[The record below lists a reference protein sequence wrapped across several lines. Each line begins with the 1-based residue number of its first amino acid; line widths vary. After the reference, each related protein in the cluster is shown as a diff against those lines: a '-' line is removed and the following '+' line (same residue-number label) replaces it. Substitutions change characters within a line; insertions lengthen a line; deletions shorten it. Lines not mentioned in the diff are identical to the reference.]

1 MKSLC
6 LLDFKPSY
14 LKVQI
19 GILGKIAHLPMQNC
33 YLCFMKFGWQV
44 LNFVWLELKLEFRLK
59 YAIAGLLMYV
69 LSTVYLVYFSLEYQG
84 VRADLV
90 PTIWS
95 IFFWLIVLF
104 TTVNATFQSFS
115 KLTQGKML
123 LYYTLVS
130 PQVFIAAKLIVNALV
145 SLILSLL
152 TGLIFVFILGDPSQ
166 QFGVLLL
173 SLCIGTIGYS
183 LLFTYISAIA
193 SKSGGNASLAV
204 VLGFPLALP
213 LLSIIVKLFGESFNP
228 SLSLNFDNNLWIALG
243 FNFIPLLLALILF
256 PYIWRD

>member
-1 MKSLC
+1 MITKQNVYLCVMKFAKQV
-6 LLDFKPSY
+6 LDF
-14 LKVQI
+14 VR
-19 GILGKIAHLPMQNC
+19 
-33 YLCFMKFGWQV
+33 
-44 LNFVWLELKLEFRLK
+44 LELKLEFRLK

-84 VRADLV
+84 VREDLL

-123 LYYTLVS
+123 FYYTLLS
-130 PQVFIAAKLIVNALV
+130 PQVFITSKLIVNAMI
-145 SLILSLL
+145 SLFLSLL
-152 TGLIFVFILGDPSQ
+152 TGLIFIFILGNPSQ
-166 QFGVLLL
+166 QAWVFLL
-173 SLCIGTIGYS
+173 SLCIGTVGYS

-193 SKSGGNASLAV
+193 SKSGGNTSLAV

-213 LLSIIVKLFGESFNP
+213 LLSIIVKLFSESFKP
-228 SLSLNFDNNLWIALG
+228 EISVNFDNNLWIALG